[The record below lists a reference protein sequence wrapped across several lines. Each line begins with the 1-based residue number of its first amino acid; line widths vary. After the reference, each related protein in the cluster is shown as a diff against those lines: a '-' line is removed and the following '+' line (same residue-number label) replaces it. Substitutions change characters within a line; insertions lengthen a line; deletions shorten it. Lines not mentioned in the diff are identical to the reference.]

1 MEGEQSSSLKCPKCG
16 SGNLV
21 GYRGVW
27 ECMDCGYKFRSMGSY
42 SNEHKRRSSGNI
54 GIGRGKLIA
63 VLIAVFLL
71 GLYFGYAMGT
81 LHPLFTSITLKSSA
95 SITQTSSYSSYI
107 NPSTPIKSIKEVP
120 PPPGYFKAFEVEIFR
135 IAFKSIWETYGK
147 EGSLTL
153 YPASYGYKYVIVNGT
168 LKNIGSRKVYFG
180 GILTGVYLKSDSGK
194 IYEGHVYTVKDGYY
208 IPDWSIDFPMQ
219 EPGEEIPLIII
230 FKNVIDT
237 EHPKELIF
245 QFLIREQRLEYHVY
259 LT

>member
-1 MEGEQSSSLKCPKCG
+1 MGKEISPSLRCPKCG
-16 SGNLV
+16 SGNIL
-21 GYRGVW
+21 GYQGVW
-27 ECMDCGYKFRSMGSY
+27 ECMDCGYKFRSVGSY
-42 SNEHKRRSSGNI
+42 SNEHKRRPSSNT
-54 GIGRGKLIA
+54 GKGKWIAALIA
-63 VLIAVFLL
+63 MFLL
-71 GLYFGYAMGT
+71 GLYFGYALST
-81 LHPLFTSITLKSSA
+81 LQSLFATITLTSSA
-95 SITQTSSYSSYI
+95 SITQTLSYSSYI
-107 NPSTPIKSIKEVP
+107 NPSTSNEIIREIS

-147 EGSLTL
+147 EGSPTL
-153 YPASYGYKYVIVNGT
+153 YPTSYGYKYVIVNGT